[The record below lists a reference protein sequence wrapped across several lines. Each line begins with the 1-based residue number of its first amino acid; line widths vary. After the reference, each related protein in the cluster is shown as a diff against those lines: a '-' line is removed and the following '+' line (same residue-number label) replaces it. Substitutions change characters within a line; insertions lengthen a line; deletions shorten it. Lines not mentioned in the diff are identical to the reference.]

1 MTKLPNLVAFLY
13 TTIMNIQN
21 LKRYMPSKMVLI
33 VLGLLVLGFL
43 SYGAFY
49 LYQKSRGLTVD
60 GENFVQVSLV
70 DDIENKDRFLD
81 SDNDGAYDW
90 VERLWP
96 ELDPFNPD
104 SDGDGVLDGK
114 YIRQKQLIRD
124 RERFASNEV
133 FEELTASQQLG
144 RSIYSALYAIEQS
157 GGTIDEQTQDKIAEN
172 VMNYVSDLSLGSKT
186 YLRDE
191 LTLVENT
198 KTNSYSY
205 RDAMKKFFEKN
216 PIKTS
221 EIMILINSLEKK
233 EEMKPEIEKTA
244 IKYNSYIKELSA
256 MNVPYAI
263 AGRHT
268 QLINAAGQIEGALKN
283 LVLEESDEVVIL
295 SSMIQIDKTLNTI
308 VDASVHI
315 EKYFDI
321 ISNEK
326 NF

>member
-1 MTKLPNLVAFLY
+1 
-13 TTIMNIQN
+13 
-21 LKRYMPSKMVLI
+21 
-33 VLGLLVLGFL
+33 
-43 SYGAFY
+43 
-49 LYQKSRGLTVD
+49 
-60 GENFVQVSLV
+60 
-70 DDIENKDRFLD
+70 
-81 SDNDGAYDW
+81 
-90 VERLWP
+90 
-96 ELDPFNPD
+96 
-104 SDGDGVLDGK
+104 
-114 YIRQKQLIRD
+114 
-124 RERFASNEV
+124 
-133 FEELTASQQLG
+133 
-144 RSIYSALYAIEQS
+144 
-157 GGTIDEQTQDKIAEN
+157 
-172 VMNYVSDLSLGSKT
+172 
-186 YLRDE
+186 
-191 LTLVENT
+191 
-198 KTNSYSY
+198 
-205 RDAMKKFFEKN
+205 MKKFFEKN

>member
-198 KTNSYSY
+198 
-205 RDAMKKFFEKN
+205 
-216 PIKTS
+216 
-221 EIMILINSLEKK
+221 
-233 EEMKPEIEKTA
+233 
-244 IKYNSYIKELSA
+244 
-256 MNVPYAI
+256 
-263 AGRHT
+263 
-268 QLINAAGQIEGALKN
+268 
-283 LVLEESDEVVIL
+283 
-295 SSMIQIDKTLNTI
+295 
-308 VDASVHI
+308 
-315 EKYFDI
+315 
-321 ISNEK
+321 
-326 NF
+326 